1 MERKNKEKTSL
12 PILDKL
18 ELLFYYN
25 IISHLNN
32 LLIPEVRAWQSALL
46 DPSQGRMSLRMQ
58 RSEMKQS
65 AFIDLD
71 NRLWTGFSVG
81 SRRLPR
87 SVALRSQRRARFDR
101 AGLRPQG
108 DL

>member
-65 AFIDLD
+65 ASTNLLRILMFVSALTPPPFPFFKMG
-71 NRLWTGFSVG
+71 RLGGYSF
-81 SRRLPR
+81 LI
-87 SVALRSQRRARFDR
+87 FF
-101 AGLRPQG
+101 
-108 DL
+108 